1 MREIQANLPTRVK
14 NILKKQMN
22 PDYTEQRGEDKN
34 FSPYEG
40 QKESPIARRSQII
53 KKILSSAYGKGLS
66 PYDFSPVLGLPS
78 QEEAKVVFP
87 AIRAL
92 VSCLATHIAFREGRA
107 DKKEFLTLAKRI
119 CSAKYVA
126 YGMEDRFD
134 LGLSALYSLDL
145 QADSKKL
152 AKVTARYAGSGT
164 KRVLLLGQLFESVLS
179 TPKEAKELT
188 SAKGTFNSKGKTYI
202 KNLTKA
208 AKETLSIQ
216 AISTVQG
223 GKASLGTQLNT
234 LLTQENKTASETV
247 DLASKVEELKLVLS
261 NKEITIRERVEE
273 FSNKLSEM
281 NLTPEEESSIQA
293 VLVAQGVDFISPKQS
308 EIAKKLLLNSEQE
321 EAMETK
327 GLVKISAG
335 AGAGKTRVLTAKVI
349 KTIEEDNDVGLYNI
363 IATSFTK
370 DSSND
375 LRAKVEASMGSKTD
389 LSTTFIGRTTH
400 SIATELINK
409 FNPAAASKTVLDTNS
424 YQGKKFVLSCF
435 DGIKPGNFA
444 TYVLKPVEAKYL
456 LSEEVEEMEDAKQVL
471 LSFVNS
477 MLSSAQYGKYRDAE
491 YDVAT
496 FDLLR
501 KKITNGESIQEGE
514 IAGVLD
520 GLERYDEAVATGGGT
535 PSKNRYVK
543 NLEKILS
550 GDISELGDEDEG
562 MGTVVALK
570 AMVKNYNDSLMG
582 KKASSNWWELG
593 LDLGNE
599 KLPKKVKRLLSQRK
613 LSLFI
618 TKAKSNV
625 LSPEECF
632 NNVVSNAGLTNK
644 KLSEALKGK
653 KNEKAISQIIL
664 SCAYKAYQVKLGETG
679 QRDHDD
685 TIIETVRLLKNDK
698 VRKRLQDQYKHV
710 IVDEAQDLNSAQHM
724 MFGLIAGTYKTSKGA
739 DGKPVRNE
747 KAKKADGEYSLIGDV
762 KQSIYGFRGATPEQF
777 NHGTSKEAT
786 TKDLTLNYRSG
797 SSIVNRMNA
806 FANTFL
812 GNTETGAFCTPNYDK
827 SKGQI
832 KKVEKDTAEDAVAEF
847 STNIEEALKDPYGN
861 DRFSD
866 FGVAARTNAELI
878 PYAFSLLEKGIPFR
892 CGVNPFK
899 MRVTSDIINIMK
911 VLSKNE
917 RSRSWGM
924 AYASKVFGYDFEKVG
939 IEITDVANAIGDF
952 LKEGSTSQDNW
963 FNSILSML
971 SDPDDTAFLAAA
983 DVAEAYYDKCL
994 SKIIALEGEDAAVIF
1009 NTILGY
1015 AGDSPLMASG
1025 ERLCSKYKDNDQV
1038 AEELEKISAG
1048 QQDDEGEEGN
1058 DDINFTPISYLQK
1071 LFTQGV
1077 TTAGTY
1083 SREDDLAEGE
1093 AAVTYSMEK
1102 DIDTVLA
1109 KLDQMKADAEKASG
1123 QMRSAKDV
1131 DNDVVV
1137 LDTIH
1142 GWKGLETKH
1151 IYIPM
1156 VGGKFPSERLEYD
1169 YTTGTPNEAEL
1180 KKRKLEEEA
1189 RLAYVAVTRGKES
1202 ANIITY
1208 KNKIVGDEQ
1217 KAVKESEFLN
1227 HICIDEN
1234 KS

>member
-1 MREIQANLPTRVK
+1 
-14 NILKKQMN
+14 
-22 PDYTEQRGEDKN
+22 
-34 FSPYEG
+34 
-40 QKESPIARRSQII
+40 
-53 KKILSSAYGKGLS
+53 
-66 PYDFSPVLGLPS
+66 
-78 QEEAKVVFP
+78 
-87 AIRAL
+87 
-92 VSCLATHIAFREGRA
+92 
-107 DKKEFLTLAKRI
+107 
-119 CSAKYVA
+119 
-126 YGMEDRFD
+126 
-134 LGLSALYSLDL
+134 
-145 QADSKKL
+145 
-152 AKVTARYAGSGT
+152 
-164 KRVLLLGQLFESVLS
+164 
-179 TPKEAKELT
+179 
-188 SAKGTFNSKGKTYI
+188 
-202 KNLTKA
+202 
-208 AKETLSIQ
+208 
-216 AISTVQG
+216 
-223 GKASLGTQLNT
+223 
-234 LLTQENKTASETV
+234 
-247 DLASKVEELKLVLS
+247 
-261 NKEITIRERVEE
+261 
-273 FSNKLSEM
+273 
-281 NLTPEEESSIQA
+281 
-293 VLVAQGVDFISPKQS
+293 
-308 EIAKKLLLNSEQE
+308 
-321 EAMETK
+321 
-327 GLVKISAG
+327 
-335 AGAGKTRVLTAKVI
+335 
-349 KTIEEDNDVGLYNI
+349 VGLYNI

-409 FNPAAASKTVLDTNS
+409 FNPVAASKTVLDTNS

-444 TYVLKPVEAKYL
+444 TYKLDLVTTEYL
-456 LSEEVEEMEDAKQVL
+456 LSDKVEEMEGAKQTI

-477 MLSSAQYGKYRDAE
+477 MLSSAQYGKYRDAD
-491 YDVAT
+491 YDVSV
-496 FDLLR
+496 FENLR
-501 KKITNGESIQEGE
+501 EKITEGNRIE
-514 IAGVLD
+514 DADIALVLD
-520 GLERYDEAVATGGGT
+520 GLEKYDAAVATGGGT

-543 NLEKILS
+543 NLEKTLS
-550 GDISELGDEDEG
+550 TDISELGTEDDG
-562 MGTVVALK
+562 RGTVQALG
-570 AMVKNYNDSLMG
+570 AIVNNYNKSVEKG

-593 LDLGNE
+593 LDLENKE
-599 KLPKKVKRLLSQRK
+599 LPKKIKRLLSQRK

-632 NNVVSNAGLTNK
+632 NNIVQNAGLAGQ
-644 KLSEALKGK
+644 KLSAALKGK

-685 TIIETVRLLKNDK
+685 TIIETVRLLKNNK
-698 VRKRLQDQYKHV
+698 VRNNLQEQYKHV

-724 MFGLIAGTYKTSKGA
+724 MFGLIAGTYKTTKTK
-739 DGKPVRNE
+739 DGKPVRNDKAE
-747 KAKKADGEYSLIGDV
+747 KNEGEYSLIGDV

-777 NHGTSKEAT
+777 NHGDSEKAT

-797 SSIVNRMNA
+797 SSIVNRMNS
-806 FANTFL
+806 FAESFL
-812 GNTETGAFCTPNYDK
+812 GETETGAFCTPNYDK

-832 KKVEKDTAEDAVAEF
+832 KKVEKDTAEDAVADF
-847 STNIEEALKDPYGN
+847 SNDIEEALKNPYGN

-939 IEITDVANAIGDF
+939 IEITDVADAIGEF
-952 LKEGSTSQDNW
+952 LKEKKTTEEDW
-963 FNSILSML
+963 FNNILKML
-971 SDPDDTAFLAAA
+971 SNPEDDTAFLAAA
-983 DVAEAYYDKCL
+983 EVAEAYYRNCL
-994 SKIIALEGEDAAVIF
+994 SKIIDLEGKEAATIF

-1015 AGDSPLMASG
+1015 AGDSPLMEDG
-1025 ERLCSKYKDNDQV
+1025 NKLCSKYKDNDQV

-1048 QQDDEGEEGN
+1048 QQDDEGEDGN
-1058 DDINFTPISYLQK
+1058 EDINFTPISYLQR

-1093 AAVTYSMEK
+1093 QAVTYSTSK

-1169 YTTGTPNEAEL
+1169 YTTGAPNEAVL

-1208 KNKIVGDEQ
+1208 KEKIVGEEK

-1227 HICIDEN
+1227 LICIDETN
-1234 KS
+1234 S